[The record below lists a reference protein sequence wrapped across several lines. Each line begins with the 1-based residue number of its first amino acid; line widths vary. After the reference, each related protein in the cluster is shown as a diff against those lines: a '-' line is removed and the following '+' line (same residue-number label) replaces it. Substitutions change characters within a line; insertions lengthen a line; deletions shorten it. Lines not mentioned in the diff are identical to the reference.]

1 VPEGAFFDLFPASV
15 MTTSTLAKLGALH
28 REGRF
33 DPRRFR
39 MNVIVGT
46 SAPGFVEN
54 SWVGREVALGDGVRL
69 KVTMPDP
76 RCVMTTL
83 AQDDLPDDTDILRT
97 LVRYNRLQVGNAG
110 RFPCAGVYA
119 VIDAPGTLRVGDRVA
134 LA

>member
-1 VPEGAFFDLFPASV
+1 
-15 MTTSTLAKLGALH
+15 
-28 REGRF
+28 
-33 DPRRFR
+33 
-39 MNVIVGT
+39 MNVIVET
-46 SAPGFVEN
+46 EAAGFVEN
-54 SWVGREVALGDGVRL
+54 GWVGHELTFGEAVRL

-97 LVRYNRLQVGNAG
+97 LVRYNRLPIGDAG

-119 VIDAPGTLRVGDRVA
+119 VVEAPGMLRGGDTVR